1 MLYSKYIKRT
11 LDFILAF
18 GCLCLF
24 WWLLVAVA
32 VAILI
37 NDGFPIIFK
46 QNRVG
51 QHGNTFQIYK
61 FRTMVRNAESIGPK
75 ATIEGDNRI
84 TKIGKILRKTS
95 LDELPQILNIIKGDM
110 SFVGFRPGVPEN
122 YKDTDYHS
130 GMFDVKPGI
139 TGYAQVNGRSS
150 MTLEEKRKW
159 EKKYIQDI
167 SFKTDLKIIF
177 KTIFCV
183 LKRSGV
189 T

>member
-1 MLYSKYIKRT
+1 MYKKIFKRI
-11 LDFILAF
+11 LDLLF
-18 GCLCLF
+18 G
-24 WWLLVAVA
+24 VVIG
-32 VAILI
+32 AILI
-37 NDGFPIIFK
+37 IPIMLIYVLIVLMEGKPGIFK
-46 QNRVG
+46 QIRIG
-51 QHGNTFQIYK
+51 QNEKPFCIYK
-61 FRTMVRNAESIGPK
+61 FRTMVNNAEMIGPQCTK
-75 ATIEGDNRI
+75 IGDKRI
-84 TKIGKILRKTS
+84 TKIGKFLRKTS

-130 GMFDVKPGI
+130 RMFDVKPGI

-159 EKKYIQDI
+159 EQKYIQDI

-177 KTIFCV
+177 KTIVCV